1 MEDPVSICGVEDQ
14 DESTFPGLGGGGRG
28 GRSFWK
34 DREHATAFLVQISRE
49 ELGLRDR
56 LGMLK
61 CGSGAQIFIA
71 SAGA

>member
-1 MEDPVSICGVEDQ
+1 MGGGEATDGWGW
-14 DESTFPGLGGGGRG
+14 TGGGGGGRG